1 MYIQQESNMITKVTK
16 WGNSLAVRIPLAVA
30 KETQLRF
37 GETVNLASCDG
48 QIVIVPVRQQRYQLA
63 ELLKGITPRNLHDEV
78 SSGAVVG
85 KESW

>member
-1 MYIQQESNMITKVTK
+1 MITKVTK

-48 QIVIVPVRQQRYQLA
+48 QIVIVPIRQQRYQLA
-63 ELLKGITPRNLHDEV
+63 ELLKGITPRNLHGEV

>member
-1 MYIQQESNMITKVTK
+1 MITKVTK

-37 GETVNLASCDG
+37 GETVNLASCNG

-63 ELLKGITPRNLHDEV
+63 ELLKGITPRNLHDEF

-85 KESW
+85 KEGW

>member
-1 MYIQQESNMITKVTK
+1 MITKVKK

-37 GETVNLASCDG
+37 GETVNMAACDG
-48 QIVIVPVRQQRYQLA
+48 QIVIAPVRRQRYQLA
-63 ELLKGITPRNLHDEV
+63 DLLKDITPRNLHGEV

-85 KESW
+85 KEGW

>member
-1 MYIQQESNMITKVTK
+1 MITKVTK

-30 KETQLRF
+30 KETQLCV
-37 GETVNLASCDG
+37 GETVNLSSCDG
-48 QIVIVPVRQQRYQLA
+48 QIVIAPVRQQRYQLA

-85 KESW
+85 KEGW

>member
-1 MYIQQESNMITKVTK
+1 MITKVTK

-30 KETQLRF
+30 KETQLCV
-37 GETVNLASCDG
+37 GETVNLSSCDG
-48 QIVIVPVRQQRYQLA
+48 QIVIAPVRQQRYQLD

-85 KESW
+85 KEGW